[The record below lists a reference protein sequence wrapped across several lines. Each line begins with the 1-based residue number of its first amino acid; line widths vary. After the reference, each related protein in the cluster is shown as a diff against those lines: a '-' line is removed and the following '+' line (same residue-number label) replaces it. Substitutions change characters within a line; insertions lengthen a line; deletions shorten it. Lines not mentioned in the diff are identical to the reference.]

1 MSYNSKIS
9 DAEWEVMKVIWKN
22 PYCTASTVIDSL
34 KDHKEWKPKTIKTLI
49 RRLLEKEVI
58 GFEPFGREYKYYPLI
73 NEEDCVKEESK
84 SFLQRVYRG
93 SLKSMLLNFIEDDNL
108 SKEDVEELTRI
119 LKERK

>member
-9 DAEWEVMKVIWKN
+9 DAEWEVMKIIWKN
-22 PYCTASTVIDSL
+22 PYCTASRVIDSL

>member
-73 NEEDCVKEESK
+73 NEEHCVKEESK

-93 SLKSMLLNFIEDDNL
+93 SLKSMLLNFIEDDDL

>member
-9 DAEWEVMKVIWKN
+9 DAEWEVMKIIWKN

-58 GFEPFGREYKYYPLI
+58 GFEPFGREYKYYPLV
-73 NEEDCVKEESK
+73 NEEHCVKEESK

>member
-58 GFEPFGREYKYYPLI
+58 GFEAFGREYKYYPLI
-73 NEEDCVKEESK
+73 NEEHCVKEESK

>member
-9 DAEWEVMKVIWKN
+9 DAEWEVMKVVWKN

-58 GFEPFGREYKYYPLI
+58 DFEPFGREYKYYPLI
-73 NEEDCVKEESK
+73 NEEHCVKEESK

-93 SLKSMLLNFIEDDNL
+93 SLKSMLLNFIEDDDL

>member
-73 NEEDCVKEESK
+73 NEEHCVKEESK